1 MSVRPRVLVCDAD
14 PQSLRALRVVLR
26 GAGFDVDETSTA
38 NAALDSSALRAPDGA
53 IIELVLPDGDGVQV
67 CRRLREWSATP
78 VIVLSAIDDE
88 EHKVRALETG
98 ADDYLTKPF
107 GARELI
113 ARLHAFLRRAHS
125 GDDQPQMALHGLEID
140 LAAHVVR
147 RDGQQVHLTPIEFKL
162 LRSWSAIADDS
173 SLITRCCSR
182 SGAAHTRRTRK
193 RCAPTSPTCGASS
206 SRPMGRP

>member
-38 NAALDSSALRAPDGA
+38 NAALDHSALRAPDGA
-53 IIELVLPDGDGVQV
+53 IIELVLPDGDEVQV
-67 CRRLREWSATP
+67 CRRLREWSAMP

-113 ARLHAFLRRAHS
+113 ARLH
-125 GDDQPQMALHGLEID
+125 
-140 LAAHVVR
+140 
-147 RDGQQVHLTPIEFKL
+147 
-162 LRSWSAIADDS
+162 
-173 SLITRCCSR
+173 
-182 SGAAHTRRTRK
+182 TRRTRK